1 MEGKQ
6 QNRINMEIFFYMEF
20 YCVYVKTR
28 KKLDKYVKVNRI
40 KNKYIV
46 DIKKIL
52 EEEELNYDKDRTYLK
67 ILVNQK
73 IQLAIEKDKDIYY
86 VPDFEHEFSIE
97 KLLNIKKLLGDSNNF
112 NILIFFNDFRKDNV
126 LLDDVLG
133 NLTKFTNSQIIRDY

>member
-1 MEGKQ
+1 
-6 QNRINMEIFFYMEF
+6 MEF

-52 EEEELNYDKDRTYLK
+52 EEEEIDFDKDRTYLK

-73 IQLAIEKDKDIYY
+73 IQIAIEKNKDIYY
-86 VPDFEHEFSIE
+86 VPDFEHDFSIE
-97 KLLNIKKLLGDSNNF
+97 KLLNIKKLLGESNNF
-112 NILIFFNDFRKDNV
+112 NILVFFNDFRKEND
-126 LLDDVLG
+126 LLDDVFS
-133 NLTKFTNSQIIRDY
+133 NLSKFTNSQIIRDY